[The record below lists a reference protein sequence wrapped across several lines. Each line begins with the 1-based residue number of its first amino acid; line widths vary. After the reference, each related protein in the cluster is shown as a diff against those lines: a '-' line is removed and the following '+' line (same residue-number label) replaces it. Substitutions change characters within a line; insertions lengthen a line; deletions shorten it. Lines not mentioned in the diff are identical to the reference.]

1 MTGWW
6 ISDLWQAGQI
16 SLLASWLFWVI
27 AAITLHELAHGWAA
41 IWQGDDTPRELGH
54 MTPNPLVHMGG
65 MSLLMLALVG
75 IAWGLMPTDPSRY
88 RWGRRGRIVVAGAG
102 PAMNL
107 LLAFLCLTLLG
118 LYLAKGIPASAA
130 ELTPGQ
136 ANLVTFLKTG
146 GWLNL
151 FLAAFNLLPVFPL
164 DGCSVLAG
172 ISRTWY
178 RWMQNPNFQNAGW
191 IVLLLFFFTDLDRPL
206 FAWTQDVASRWPI
219 AVARLV
225 GG

>member
-54 MTPNPLVHMGG
+54 MTPNPFVHMGG
-65 MSLLMLALVG
+65 MSLLMLALFG
-75 IAWGLMPTDPSRY
+75 FAWGLMPTDPSRY

-102 PAMNL
+102 PAMNV
-107 LLAFLCLTLLG
+107 LLAFICLTLLG
-118 LYLAKGIPASAA
+118 LYLAKGLPASTT

-151 FLAAFNLLPVFPL
+151 FLAAFNLLPVYPL
-164 DGCSVLAG
+164 DGSSVLAG

-178 RWMQNPNFQNAGW
+178 RWMQNPGFQNAGW
-191 IVLLLFFFTDLDRPL
+191 IILLLFFFTDLDRPL
-206 FAWTQDVASRWPI
+206 FTWTREVAAVWP
-219 AVARLV
+219 ATVARLV

>member
-6 ISDLWQAGQI
+6 ISDLWQAGQV

-27 AAITLHELAHGWAA
+27 ASITLHELAHGWAA
-41 IWQGDDTPRELGH
+41 IWQGDDTPRKLGH
-54 MTPNPLVHMGG
+54 MTPNPFVHMGG
-65 MSLLMLALVG
+65 MSLLMLALFG
-75 IAWGLMPTDPSRY
+75 FAWGLKPTDPSRY

-102 PAMNL
+102 PAMNV
-107 LLAFLCLTLLG
+107 LLAAICLTLLG
-118 LYLAKGIPASAA
+118 LYLAKGVSASTT

-136 ANLVTFLKTG
+136 ANLVTFLQTG

-151 FLAAFNLLPVFPL
+151 FLAAFNMLPVFPL
-164 DGCSVLAG
+164 DGSSVLAG

-178 RWMQNPNFQNAGW
+178 GWMQNPGFQNAGW
-191 IVLLLFFFTDLDRPL
+191 IILLLFFFTDLDRPL
-206 FAWTQDVASRWPI
+206 FTWTRQVAADWPI
-219 AVARLV
+219 AVARLA